1 MTDDEPTAFSRAVQR
16 YLRSSGDSTQYRD
29 TAETVL
35 GQFETWLRRRDFD
48 SFEVLE
54 RDGER
59 IVRRYADRLGQ
70 RVEADGIAAS
80 TAQMYYNVISGFLG
94 FCVRDGVLS
103 RNPATTD
110 RAREP
115 LPRDDQDRTQ
125 QFWTPEVRRRLVEY
139 TNDAAYD
146 AIEEDGLEATQAVQN
161 RAFVHVLAYTGVRGA
176 EIFRVSGDDREG
188 RQGLTWSR
196 VDRESWTFRV
206 WGKSQSWEDVSV
218 LEQARDA
225 IESWYRVQDPP
236 TDEWPVFPTA
246 HAPSKYAAVRETRED
261 AEELLANADVDE
273 VLRKYEV
280 APPAITTHGA
290 RKVLAR
296 IAENAGVEVD
306 GEAPKLHGAR
316 RGLGDTLFRK
326 DRGLASDILRH
337 SSLSVTK
344 EAYSHIDAAERGD
357 AASELI
363 DE

>member
-1 MTDDEPTAFSRAVQR
+1 MTADDSTQFSRTVER

-35 GQFETWLRRRDFD
+35 TQFAEWLRRRDLDAFE
-48 SFEVLE
+48 SFE

-59 IVRRYADRLGQ
+59 IVRRYADRLNQ

-80 TAQMYYNVISGFLG
+80 TAQMYYNVVSGFLG

-115 LPRDDQDRTQ
+115 LPRDDQDRAQ
-125 QFWTPEVRRRLVEY
+125 QFWTPEVRRRLVEH

-146 AIEEDGLEATQAVQN
+146 AIDENGLDAMREAQN

-176 EIFRVSGDDREG
+176 EVFRVSGDDREG
-188 RQGLTWSR
+188 RRGLTWSR
-196 VDRESWTFRV
+196 VDRDSWTFRV

-225 IESWYRVQDPP
+225 IESWYRIQDPP
-236 TDEWPVFPTA
+236 TDEWPVFPTN

-261 AEELLANADVDE
+261 AEDVLADADVDE
-273 VLRKYEV
+273 VLREYEI

-290 RKVLAR
+290 RKVLSR
-296 IAENAGVEVD
+296 IAEDADADVD
-306 GEAPKLHGAR
+306 GEVPKLHGAR

-357 AASELI
+357 AASELL